1 VPPRPRAWRL
11 RVEDILEAIT
21 RIETYTRGMT
31 DAAFVADSKTIDA
44 VVRNLEIIGE
54 ASCHI
59 DDEVLHAA
67 PGIPWDKMRGLRNVV
82 AHEYFGV
89 DVGIIW
95 QTVRNDLP
103 PLREPLRRLLEER
116 E

>member
-1 VPPRPRAWRL
+1 MPPREWRL

-21 RIETYTRGMT
+21 RIETYTRDMT
-31 DAAFVADSKTIDA
+31 EDAFVNDSKTIDA

-59 DDEVLHAA
+59 EDPILQAA
-67 PGIPWDKMRGLRNVV
+67 PEVPWDKMRGLRNVV

-95 QTVRNDLP
+95 QTVKNDLP
-103 PLREPLRRLLEER
+103 PLEAPLRRLLEKPE
-116 E
+116 